1 MISLSWK
8 VSVIFLLK
16 DVSILVYTSPVLP
29 RSKTP
34 SNPYG
39 YSAIADFAG
48 YLHITNIVTIA
59 FVDSFSSSSIVS
71 LHKTLLYQCLCPV
84 EDLGEKSPGWNGLYS
99 IITTT
104 FIVIIII
111 AISIIIAIIFII
123 MIIIIIVFVL
133 LVLVEVYFSYLK
145 YNTRYRKN

>member
-1 MISLSWK
+1 M
-8 VSVIFLLK
+8 
-16 DVSILVYTSPVLP
+16 LP
-29 RSKTP
+29 RSKTS
-34 SNPYG
+34 SNPYE
-39 YSAIADFAG
+39 YNAIADFTG

-71 LHKTLLYQCLCPV
+71 LHKALLYRRLCPV
-84 EDLGEKSPGWNGLYS
+84 EDLGRNHLVEMIFIL